1 MANDKVEL
9 WVEAFSAAL
18 DAKAEMGFIY
28 LDNGMVVEE
37 LHRHVAL
44 VLAKKDAE
52 IARLTKENEKL
63 REMFYEVDRF
73 LQGSTGGLTIVA
85 DRVHAF
91 IYKMDG

>member
-1 MANDKVEL
+1 MANGKVKL
-9 WVEAFSAAL
+9 WAAP
-18 DAKAEMGFIY
+18 
-28 LDNGMVVEE
+28 
-37 LHRHVAL
+37 
-44 VLAKKDAE
+44 VLAEKDAE

-63 REMFYEVDRF
+63 REMFYEVDRV

>member
-1 MANDKVEL
+1 MT
-9 WVEAFSAAL
+9 
-18 DAKAEMGFIY
+18 GY
-28 LDNGMVVEE
+28 GM
-37 LHRHVAL
+37 
-44 VLAKKDAE
+44 
-52 IARLTKENEKL
+52 